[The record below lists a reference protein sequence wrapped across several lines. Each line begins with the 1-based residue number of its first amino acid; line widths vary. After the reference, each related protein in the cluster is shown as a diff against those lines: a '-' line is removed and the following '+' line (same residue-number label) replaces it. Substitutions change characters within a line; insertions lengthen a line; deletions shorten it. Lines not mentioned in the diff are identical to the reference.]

1 MKLKVTEAM
10 RKSMAETEARLDEA
24 MKDPSFRAE
33 VDAIKA
39 QYAAMDIVEKVL
51 RSAKRKIDAF
61 RKNYHRDFVVTV
73 SIDDELYRPAEFSS
87 RELAF
92 A

>member
-1 MKLKVTEAM
+1 MKLKLTDEMKA
-10 RKSMAETEARLDEA
+10 SMAATKAEMDKA
-24 MKDPSFRAE
+24 MEDPSFRVE

-39 QYAAMDIVEKVL
+39 SYAAQDLVSSAL

-73 SIDDELYRPAEFSS
+73 SIDDELYRPAELSS
-87 RELAF
+87 RELAL